1 MLRTG
6 YKKASKKYF
15 VLFISTYVT
24 NNYIVSSYEEMNH
37 QSDQYYIN
45 QVLEGQVNA
54 FSVLVERYQGLVYTV
69 VYRMIKNKEQAE
81 EVAQDSFIKAYKSL
95 SKYRGDA
102 KFSTWLYTIAY
113 RKSLD
118 SIKAAKRTMAS
129 ELIEEISEGEI
140 ELVGDALGYLQA
152 KERKEIISNSIMKL
166 PEDEAAIITLYYF
179 EEKSV
184 KEIVD
189 IIGITAD
196 NVKIKLYR
204 SRKKLYSI
212 LKHHVSPEISSKNGR
227 AI

>member
-1 MLRTG
+1 M
-6 YKKASKKYF
+6 
-15 VLFISTYVT
+15 
-24 NNYIVSSYEEMNH
+24 SSYEKMNH

-54 FSVLVERYQGLVYTV
+54 FSVLVARYQGLVYTV

-95 SKYRGDA
+95 SNYRGDA

-118 SIKAAKRTMAS
+118 AIKASKRMITS
-129 ELIEEISEGEI
+129 ELIEEISEGEM
-140 ELVGDALGYLQA
+140 ELVGDALNYLQV
-152 KERKEIISNSIMKL
+152 KERKKIISDSIMRL

-184 KEIVD
+184 KEIVE
-189 IIGITAD
+189 IVNLTAD

-212 LKHHVSPEISSKNGR
+212 LKHHISPEISSKNGR

>member
-1 MLRTG
+1 M
-6 YKKASKKYF
+6 
-15 VLFISTYVT
+15 
-24 NNYIVSSYEEMNH
+24 SSYEKMSH

-69 VYRMIKNKEQAE
+69 VYRMVKNKEQAE

-95 SKYRGDA
+95 NNYRGDA

-118 SIKAAKRTMAS
+118 AIKASKRMITS
-129 ELIEEISEGEI
+129 ELIEEVSEGEM
-140 ELVGDALGYLQA
+140 ELVGDALNYLQV
-152 KERKEIISNSIMKL
+152 KERKKIISDSIMKL

-184 KEIVD
+184 KEIVE
-189 IIGITAD
+189 IVNLTAD

-212 LKHHVSPEISSKNGR
+212 LKHHISPEISSKNGR

>member
-1 MLRTG
+1 
-6 YKKASKKYF
+6 
-15 VLFISTYVT
+15 
-24 NNYIVSSYEEMNH
+24 MNH

-95 SKYRGDA
+95 SNYRGDA

-118 SIKAAKRTMAS
+118 AIKASKRMITS
-129 ELIEEISEGEI
+129 ELIEEVSEGEM
-140 ELVGDALGYLQA
+140 ELVGDALNYLQV
-152 KERKEIISNSIMKL
+152 KERKKIISDSIMKL

-184 KEIVD
+184 KEIVE
-189 IIGITAD
+189 IVNLTAD

-212 LKHHVSPEISSKNGR
+212 LKYHISPEISSKNGR

>member
-1 MLRTG
+1 
-6 YKKASKKYF
+6 
-15 VLFISTYVT
+15 
-24 NNYIVSSYEEMNH
+24 MNH

-95 SKYRGDA
+95 SNYRGDA

-118 SIKAAKRTMAS
+118 AIKASKRMITS
-129 ELIEEISEGEI
+129 ELIEEVSEGEM
-140 ELVGDALGYLQA
+140 ELVGDALNYLQI
-152 KERKEIISNSIMKL
+152 KERKKIISDSIMKL

-184 KEIVD
+184 KEIVEIVD
-189 IIGITAD
+189 LTAD

-212 LKHHVSPEISSKNGR
+212 LKYHISPEISSKNGR